1 MEFLAFGFVVVL
13 LRAAFLGGDHC
24 EEGRTVEVD
33 RNARNAMV
41 AGGIAR
47 DATDAEIAAYRGE
60 TGGGGADDGNL
71 SEAQAQLSA
80 LEGQHRALAEE
91 VGALGVTKGL
101 LAREIEDLG
110 SAKTTLADE
119 VLALEQSKAGLTVEV
134 AELEKA
140 KKAAAK
146 AAK

>member
-1 MEFLAFGFVVVL
+1 MDLLVLGYVVVL

-33 RNARNAMV
+33 RNGRNAMI

-47 DATDAEIAAYRGE
+47 DATDAEIAAYRGG

-80 LEGQHRALAEE
+80 LEGQHKTLAEE
-91 VGALGVTKGL
+91 VGSLGVTKGE
-101 LAREIEDLG
+101 LAREIDDLG
-110 SAKTTLADE
+110 SAKKTLADE
-119 VLALEQSKAGLTVEV
+119 VLALEQSKTALAAEV
-134 AELEKA
+134 ADLEKA

-146 AAK
+146 APK

>member
-1 MEFLAFGFVVVL
+1 MDLLALGYVVVL
-13 LRAAFLGGDHC
+13 LRGAFLGAVFR
-24 EEGRTVEVD
+24 EEGFTVEVD
-33 RNARNAMV
+33 RNGRNAMV
-41 AGGIAR
+41 AGAIAR
-47 DATDAEIAAYRGE
+47 DATDEEIAKFRE

-119 VLALEQSKAGLTVEV
+119 VLAQEQKKTALTAEV